1 MLIDKRCA
9 LVFLRMPIQKAL
21 GSIDCCITKMETF
34 EERYVVQNIGR

>member
-9 LVFLRMPIQKAL
+9 LLFLRMPIQKVPDT
-21 GSIDCCITKMETF
+21 IDCCITKMETF